1 MIVCAI
7 AAIGMLACRQQAGP
21 AAVTVAPPVLDTSVG
36 PWPGLATGADAGA
49 DAVTNPFAADLVA
62 LAEGRR
68 FFLAYNCS
76 GCHGDHGG
84 GGMGPSLRDAAWI
97 YGSSDARIADSIG
110 KGRAFGM
117 PAWAKMLTPAQIW
130 QLTAYLKSLR
140 TPREPEPPLSS
151 HSDQVVNSRL
161 ERSQSP

>member
-1 MIVCAI
+1 MC
-7 AAIGMLACRQQAGP
+7 LACRIAIIGIMAAGLMACRPPAQP
-21 AAVTVAPPVLDTSVG
+21 AAVAVAPPVLETTVG
-36 PWPGLATGADAGA
+36 PWPGIAMQGDDGAES
-49 DAVTNPFAADLVA
+49 TNPFSEDVVA

-68 FFLAYNCS
+68 FFQAYNCA

-97 YGSSDARIADSIG
+97 YGSADARIADSIA

-140 TPREPEPPLSS
+140 TSREPQPPL
-151 HSDQVVNSRL
+151 
-161 ERSQSP
+161 